1 MKKQSISKVEQLNNL
16 KQQVIT
22 IQDYINII
30 QTSPQVDHIL
40 YNQDHFEMFTEDNY
54 KFKFK
59 IKEIR
64 KN

>member
-1 MKKQSISKVEQLNNL
+1 MYSQEIQELINL

-40 YNQDHFEMFTEDNY
+40 YNNDHFEMFTDDGY
-54 KFKFK
+54 GFKFK
-59 IKEIR
+59 IKEIKKTR
-64 KN
+64 